1 MTHIAIY
8 SCFFTEQ
15 VQKRAAN
22 IEEKNYI
29 QHYAPV
35 QFIVAEIM
43 SNNLIQTYHEREFKN

>member
-1 MTHIAIY
+1 M
-8 SCFFTEQ
+8 FFLFTEQ
-15 VQKRAAN
+15 VQKWAAN
-22 IEEKNYI
+22 IETIYI